1 MNARY
6 WICFVALIA
15 AADLSAAAPGRP
27 SLDGTWEVTQMIENG
42 VPVGSDVLRNRYV
55 ADGRFTF
62 AGNTISFARPD
73 RSLRKLAFVRGE
85 TGSPRTIDLAG
96 TESIGSRGIYAVD
109 GDVLLVCLAAP
120 EASARPHRFA
130 SPAGSNQ
137 LLLVLQRTP
146 PLLHP
151 VSRTGAIDLPPPP
164 PPPPPAVPAVPA
176 VPARSQQEIDGEM
189 RRTLIGTW
197 GHQDSDKVEMTT
209 LNEGGSM
216 SFTRTWKKGFRKV
229 FQDTVRSSG
238 TWKLNDGVLV
248 VTITAS
254 TDRDH
259 RGQVYSFRIRNLTP
273 TEILYV
279 DQAGNMRREWKTVR

>member
-1 MNARY
+1 MNARL
-6 WICFVALIA
+6 WICFVALVVSA
-15 AADLSAAAPGRP
+15 AAVRAAAPGRP

-55 ADGRFTF
+55 ADSRFTI
-62 AGNTISFARPD
+62 AGNTIRFVRPD
-73 RSLRKLAFVRGE
+73 KGVRKLAFVSGQSA
-85 TGSPRTIDLAG
+85 GPRTIDLAG

-109 GDVLLVCLAAP
+109 GDVLLLCLAAP
-120 EASARPHRFA
+120 EASERPRGFA
-130 SPAGSNQ
+130 SPSGSNQ
-137 LLLVLQRTP
+137 LLVVLQRTP
-146 PLLHP
+146 GLLNT
-151 VSRTGAIDLPPPP
+151 VSRTTAIDLPPPP
-164 PPPPPAVPAVPA
+164 PAVPA

-189 RRTLIGTW
+189 RRALIGTW

-209 LNEGGSM
+209 LNEGGTM

-238 TWKLNDGVLV
+238 TWKLTDGVLV